1 MKLGNLAAKAKATVN
16 NFTAKATAKAKDID
30 TNNVKT
36 KTIDYIKSLETSD
49 YLLGACTLL
58 LLDIED
64 TQDFISDVTA
74 ADFVETHL

>member
-16 NFTAKATAKAKDID
+16 NITAKAKDID

-36 KTIDYIKSLETSD
+36 KTIGYIKSLETSD

>member
-16 NFTAKATAKAKDID
+16 NITAKAKDID